1 VSRPGS
7 IYEVAGRLNPQGRA
21 PFEYRTSEGQ
31 GGTYSKKSARSKAV
45 QAYNSNNP
53 FASQQFIAALE
64 PVTKQPKVKDVRA
77 SGRKTQ
83 GRLVYKAWA
92 QDSMKV
98 YEAIVKAINGTA
110 DNFNKTTQIKKA
122 A

>member
-1 VSRPGS
+1 
-7 IYEVAGRLNPQGRA
+7 
-21 PFEYRTSEGQ
+21 
-31 GGTYSKKSARSKAV
+31 
-45 QAYNSNNP
+45 
-53 FASQQFIAALE
+53 
-64 PVTKQPKVKDVRA
+64 VRA